1 MTGAGMASLA
11 GRTAVV
17 TGGAGGI
24 GEATARLLA
33 RRGARVVIGDI
44 DPRAEGVAKRIVDDG
59 GCAGFV
65 RTDVTDEDSVM
76 ALMQSAV
83 NGGAA
88 LDILV
93 ANAGVPETKVPLH
106 ELDMG
111 HWHSV
116 LDINLTGAVLSMK
129 HALRVMDPERPCAV
143 VAVSSILGLVGQAGS
158 APYSASKAGLANL
171 VRSAALGYASSGIR
185 INAVAPGYVQT
196 PLLDGLAESV
206 RSQMLAR
213 QPMGRLGTPEEVA
226 AVICFLASDAA
237 SFVTGAVWSV
247 DGGYTAQ

>member
-1 MTGAGMASLA
+1 MTEAGAGGLT

-24 GEATARLLA
+24 GEATARMLA

-44 DPRAEGVAKRIVDDG
+44 DPRAEDVAESIADDG
-59 GCAGFV
+59 GCAAFV
-65 RTDVTDEDSVM
+65 RTDVTSEESVT
-76 ALMQSAV
+76 ALMRSAAES
-83 NGGAA
+83 GT

-93 ANAGVPETKVPLH
+93 ANAGVPETKAPLQD
-106 ELDMG
+106 LDME
-111 HWHSV
+111 HWQRV
-116 LDINLTGAVLSMK
+116 LNINLTGAALCMK
-129 HALRVMDPERPCAV
+129 QALRLMDPQKPGAV

-171 VRSAALGYASSGIR
+171 VRSAALGYAATGIR

-196 PLLDGLAESV
+196 PLLDGLAEPV

-226 AVICFLASDAA
+226 EVICFLASDAA
-237 SFVTGAVWSV
+237 SLVTGAVWSV